1 MGKEVRSEI
10 LWILINVAAFERG
23 NKYLKKYLH
32 GSCGSD
38 IKKIIGEEMNDGNLE
53 VKKNTIWLARNLM
66 ENDPKFVVQLLET
79 GFLGKLT
86 RNLESCDLREYGF
99 IDLCNS
105 FIYTVAPQFQ
115 NDSLSPALYA
125 EIVDVIS
132 ILLKNVSKP
141 TEAFLYEFI
150 YLLAFIS
157 VNQKGTQAVLSRGL
171 LDKVI
176 CCLKLPNQEVTNVSL
191 MTLTH
196 IFYYPSRDL
205 IGYLTDTDLLD
216 NTIWLLKNK
225 KKHVVREVMVLYAN
239 ILMNEED
246 NDAKKAEI
254 FGIFDQ
260 KNIFWIILEVLGQ
273 NNIFVKDQQIE
284 YECLNLFRIF
294 LIHGGSDRVFP
305 WLLANINF

>member
-1 MGKEVRSEI
+1 MESAEVR
-10 LWILINVAAFERG
+10 
-23 NKYLKKYLH
+23 
-32 GSCGSD
+32 
-38 IKKIIGEEMNDGNLE
+38 
-53 VKKNTIWLARNLM
+53 
-66 ENDPKFVVQLLET
+66 
-79 GFLGKLT
+79 
-86 RNLESCDLREYGF
+86 EYTF

-115 NDSLSPALYA
+115 NDRMSPALYT

-132 ILLKNVSKP
+132 VLLKSVSVP

-157 VNQKGTQAVLSRGL
+157 VSHKGTQAVLSRGL

-196 IFYYPSRDL
+196 IFYYPCRDL
-205 IGYLTDTDLLD
+205 IGILKNTDLLD

-225 KKHVVREVMVLYAN
+225 KKHVVSEVMVLYAN
-239 ILMNEED
+239 ILMNEEE
-246 NDAKKAEI
+246 NAAKKAEI

-260 KNIFWIILEVLGQ
+260 KNIFWMILEV
-273 NNIFVKDQQIE
+273 
-284 YECLNLFRIF
+284 
-294 LIHGGSDRVFP
+294 
-305 WLLANINF
+305 